1 MGYGHSLPK
10 TGFSGLAYVGVA
22 AVLGL
27 SGLFMKMLGRSGSGG
42 SAKR

>member
-22 AVLGL
+22 LVLGV
-27 SGLFMKMLGRSGSGG
+27 SGMVMKFFARRS
-42 SAKR
+42 AVR

>member
-22 AVLGL
+22 LILGA
-27 SGLFMKMLGRSGSGG
+27 SGFVMKYLGRR
-42 SAKR
+42 SAAH

>member
-22 AVLGL
+22 LVLGA
-27 SGLFMKMLGRSGSGG
+27 SGLMMKFFGRRTSG
-42 SAKR
+42 R

>member
-22 AVLGL
+22 LVLGA
-27 SGLFMKMLGRSGSGG
+27 SGLMMKFFGRRTAG
-42 SAKR
+42 R